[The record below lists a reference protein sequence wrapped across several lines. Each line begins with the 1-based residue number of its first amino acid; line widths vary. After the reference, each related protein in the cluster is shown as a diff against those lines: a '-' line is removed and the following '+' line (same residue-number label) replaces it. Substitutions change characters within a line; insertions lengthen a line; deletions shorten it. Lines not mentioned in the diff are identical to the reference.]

1 MFKFKYNVFLCV
13 IICFFL
19 FKYCLQYIG
28 AGVKYKCSGQALWDW
43 TAKHGSVLSCAYSR
57 SFFIFLQPS
66 SRQHLYKCCSICL
79 SYSPVTLKQTANRI
93 FLLRGDRNSYIR
105 IIKFIQ
111 NSYVFISLHCFNGLN
126 SLFVLC

>member
-1 MFKFKYNVFLCV
+1 MYLFVYLF
-13 IICFFL
+13 FFL
-19 FKYCLQYIG
+19 IQILFILGLGWNINVLDRLCEIEQQN
-28 AGVKYKCSGQALWDW
+28 SN
-43 TAKHGSVLSCAYSR
+43 VLSCAYSR
-57 SFFIFLQPS
+57 SFFLTLYSFFIFLQPS